1 MINSFQF
8 IKTFFIFCIL
18 IISSYSQIKIPLKY
32 YPVNNYDNSSPAS
45 RLQNII
51 QQELYANIEIG
62 TPKRTIQIPLTF
74 DSNDFYIVDISRYND
89 ESNTNK
95 YRDIKF
101 YDSSSSTTFTFFEGE
116 SYDYTGDDFQLG
128 SYTQDIFY
136 FNNKKTEM
144 EFYYPLAPQVS
155 ESGGIG
161 LQLLPK
167 SNIPDA
173 TPTIER
179 TFLERL
185 KKKNLIQNYYWTIF
199 YNSKGYK
206 KEEEGFILLGCLP
219 HTLDEDLGYYKKGYF
234 NEELKRKV
242 NMPNLNPNI
251 ENSFDIDLMYA
262 YKGNDKNK
270 TIEDFPFGYT
280 DYKRI
285 ILDYNS
291 GGVRAPYSL
300 KKYFDRVFEEFII
313 NERCS
318 NITVGTWNPFT
329 FYYCDND
336 KNVISKIKSNFPGI
350 NFRSHDLDTNFTIE
364 ADDLFVEENEYVF
377 CLLYFQ
383 TNTGKNWVMGK
394 PFLKKYSF
402 TINHEEKYIS
412 FYHNNTVEE
421 SEKDESSKSKISTT
435 VFVLV
440 ICGTILFVLIIF
452 FVIFKF
458 YLFEKFFRKAR
469 TNELKDD
476 EYDYTAKNEDKN
488 VLNIN

>member
-32 YPVNNYDNSSPAS
+32 YPVNNYNNSTLAN
-45 RLQNII
+45 RIKNII

-74 DSNDFYIVDISRYND
+74 ESNDFYIVDISYYNN
-89 ESNTNK
+89 ESNSNK
-95 YRDIKF
+95 FRDIQF
-101 YDSSSSTTFTFFEGE
+101 YNSSNSTTFTFFEGE

-144 EFYYPLAPQVS
+144 EFYYPLDPQVS

-167 SNIPDA
+167 SNIPDT

-179 TFLERL
+179 TFLGKL
-185 KKKNLIQNYYWTIF
+185 KKKNLIKNYYWTIF

-219 HTLDEDLGYYKKGYF
+219 HTINENLGYYKKGYF
-234 NEELKRKV
+234 NEELKKTV
-242 NMPNLNPNI
+242 SMPDLYPNI

-262 YKGNDKNK
+262 YKGKDENK
-270 TIEDFPFGYT
+270 IIEDFPFGYT

-291 GGVRAPYSL
+291 GGVKAPLSL
-300 KKYFDRVFEEFII
+300 KKYYDRVFEEFII
-313 NERCS
+313 NNKC
-318 NITVGTWNPFT
+318 NITTDGNWNQFT
-329 FYYCDND
+329 FYYCYND
-336 KNVISKIKSNFPGI
+336 KNVISKIKSNFPTI
-350 NFRSHDLDTNFTIE
+350 NFISHDLDTNFTLD
-364 ADDLFVEENEYVF
+364 ADDLFVVDNEYVF

-383 TNTGKNWVMGK
+383 SNTDKNWQMGK
-394 PFLKKYSF
+394 PFLKKYVF

-412 FYHNNTVEE
+412 FYNHIEE
-421 SEKDESSKSKISTT
+421 PKKGEEGISIT
-435 VFVLV
+435 VFILV
-440 ICGTILFVLIIF
+440 ICGTILIVLIIF

-469 TNELKDD
+469 VNELKDD
-476 EYDYTAKNEDKN
+476 EYDYSAKNEEKN